1 MTKISNTTA
10 YKIKSP
16 LSLNDFAVG
25 TNNESNVSGFAKG
38 QTISMGLAELRDLF
52 LSGLSPET
60 GGTLKITEI
69 EIANLDTDVATTVN
83 AIDPPYEIERYEL
96 VFFNIEGQI
105 FLCKKTNQTIGDG
118 ETALTNDD
126 FIEFP
131 VSVGPAGTNGT
142 NGSVWRNGSGAPS
155 NSLGANGDYYLN
167 TTNSDV
173 YLKSTGTYSI
183 VTNIKG
189 ATGNNGANGKGIT
202 SITKTGTSG
211 LADTY
216 TITYTDASTTTF
228 TVTNGA
234 DGNFVNVQD
243 LTKTTSFILQ
253 STDNKKTLFV
263 ENGASDITI
272 TVPSGLPSAFY
283 AVIVRKGSGNI
294 TFATSG
300 TTIYNPTGMKI
311 DMRYDLVVIE
321 QEGATNVF
329 GLFGNT
335 KA

>member
-1 MTKISNTTA
+1 MTRIKNTIA

-25 TNNESNVSGFAKG
+25 TNNESNVPGFAKG
-38 QTISMGLAELRDLF
+38 QTISIGLSELRDLF

-69 EIANLDTDVATTVN
+69 EIATLDTDVATTVN

-126 FIEFP
+126 FVEFP
-131 VSVGPAGTNGT
+131 VSVGPAGTDGT

-155 NSLGANGDYYLN
+155 NSLGVNGDYYLN
-167 TTNSDV
+167 TANGDV
-173 YLKSTGTYSI
+173 YLKATGAYTI
-183 VTNIKG
+183 VANIKG
-189 ATGNNGANGKGIT
+189 ADGTDGTDGTDGANG
-202 SITKTGTSG
+202 
-211 LADTY
+211 
-216 TITYTDASTTTF
+216 
-228 TVTNGA
+228 TNGTN
-234 DGNFVNVQD
+234 GTNGVFVNVQD

-253 STDNKKTLFV
+253 STDDKKTLFV

-294 TFATSG
+294 TFAPSG
-300 TTIYNPTGMKI
+300 TTIYNPIGMKI
-311 DMRYDLVVIE
+311 DLQYDVVVIE
-321 QEGATNVF
+321 QEGATNEF

>member
-1 MTKISNTTA
+1 MTKIKNQLS

-16 LSLNDFAVG
+16 LSLSDFMVG
-25 TNNESNVSGFAKG
+25 TNNEDNVPGFAKG
-38 QTISMGLAELRDLF
+38 QTISVGVKELRDVF
-52 LSGLSPET
+52 LGGLSPDT

-69 EIANLDTDVATTVN
+69 EIATLDTDVATTVN
-83 AIDPPYEIERYEL
+83 AMTPAYTIERYET
-96 VFFNIEGQI
+96 VFFNIDGQI
-105 FLCKKTNQTIGDG
+105 FLCKSVDVAIGDG

-142 NGSVWRNGSGAPS
+142 DGSVWRNGSGAPS
-155 NSLGANGDYYLN
+155 NSLGVNGDYYLN
-167 TTNSDV
+167 TANGDV
-173 YLKSTGTYSI
+173 YLKATGNYTI

-189 ATGNNGANGKGIT
+189 ANG
-202 SITKTGTSG
+202 
-211 LADTY
+211 
-216 TITYTDASTTTF
+216 
-228 TVTNGA
+228 TNGTDGA
-234 DGNFVNVQD
+234 DGTNGTNGTNGVDGNFVNVQD

-283 AVIVRKGSGNI
+283 AVIVRKGAGNI
-294 TFATSG
+294 TFAGSG
-300 TTIYNPTGMKI
+300 TTIYNPIGLKI
-311 DMRYDLVVIE
+311 DLRYDVVVIE
-321 QEGATNVF
+321 QEGSTNVF